1 MESEI
6 LVEGFKK
13 SLEMHNLIYGRLISD
28 GDANTYSKIL
38 QARPYDKFTVE
49 KVECRNHL
57 LRNFCNKLVAITS
70 ETKYPKKF
78 RSYLT
83 KKRILSMRKVVVE
96 AIKINKDTGHVSSLH
111 QDIMNAAEHAFGRH
125 NKCKNYYCTKNED
138 DKNIDENLFS
148 NSIWLRI
155 KLMISQLAA
164 HSRSLAVDVDSNS
177 VERYHSIVA
186 KFVGGKRIN
195 FSQKYQYMLRCNA
208 AAISFNTRK
217 PLSILHK
224 SIVGQSAQNNIKKYE
239 EWKAKKLESTK
250 KYIKKKIRFEKQDPR
265 NYGEDCSKPDI
276 DEEMMLRSKEAFLRN
291 LRKSSEERER
301 IAKETVLQSGCS
313 EWLELRRNILTSSN
327 FGRVIKRRLYTSCQ
341 NIVKDILY
349 KKSIEHVQ
357 SIRHGKDNEKLALE
371 QLSAQENIK
380 ILTCGLHIDP
390 DVPYFAASPDGIT
403 ENGILVEIK
412 CPKSSFNI
420 GLETAVD
427 NKKIPFYKKDRDG
440 SLTINKEHYWYYQV
454 QGQLHVTRRE
464 KCLFAI
470 WSGENFPVKTEMIDR
485 DDRFWAAKMEKKLED
500 FYLDC
505 LLPELIDPRFLR
517 KMPIRDPNYITDAIK
532 MKNEK
537 QAIKRKAEPIVLQAK
552 KNKL

>member
-1 MESEI
+1 MESDI
-6 LVEGFKK
+6 LVEGFKR

-38 QARPYDKFTVE
+38 QARPYDNFTVE

-57 LRNFCNKLVAITS
+57 LRNFCNKLSAITT
-70 ETKYPKKF
+70 ETKYPKKY
-78 RSYLT
+78 RNYLT

-96 AIKINKDTGHVSSLH
+96 AIKTHKETGNVSSLH

-125 NKCKNYYCTKNED
+125 NKCKNYYCAKNEE
-138 DKNIDENLFS
+138 DKTIDENLFC

-155 KLMISQLAA
+155 KLIISQLAA
-164 HSRSLAVDVDSNS
+164 HSRSLVIDVDSNS

-195 FSQKYQYMLRCNA
+195 FSQKYQYKLRCNT

-224 SIVGQSAQNNIKKYE
+224 SIVGQTPRNNIKKYE
-239 EWKAKKLESTK
+239 EWKEKKMKSAK

-276 DEEMMLRSKEAFLRN
+276 DEEMMLKTKEAFLQN
-291 LRKSSEERER
+291 LKKSPEERER
-301 IAKETVLQSGCS
+301 IARETILQSGCS
-313 EWLELRRNILTSSN
+313 EWLELRRNILTASN
-327 FGRVIKRRLYTSCQ
+327 FGRVIRRRLDTSCQ
-341 NIVKDILY
+341 NMVKDILY
-349 KKSIEHVQ
+349 KKSIDHVQ

-371 QLSAQENIK
+371 QLSAQENVK
-380 ILTCGLHIDP
+380 ILSCGLYIDP
-390 DVPYFAASPDGIT
+390 DVPYFGASPDGIT
-403 ENGILVEIK
+403 REGILVEMK
-412 CPKSSFNI
+412 CPTTSFNI
-420 GLETAVD
+420 GLETAID
-427 NKKIPFYKKDRDG
+427 NKKIPFFKKDRDG
-440 SLTINKEHYWYYQV
+440 ILKINKEHYWYYQV
-454 QGQLHVTRRE
+454 QGQLHVTRSE

-470 WSGENFPVKTEMIDR
+470 WSGESFPVKTEIIER
-485 DDRFWAAKMEKKLED
+485 DDNFWSTKMERKLKD

-505 LLPELIDPRFLR
+505 LLPELIDPRFPR
-517 KMPIRDPNYITDAIK
+517 KMPIRDPKYIIDAIK

-537 QAIKRKAEPIVLQAK
+537 QERKRKAEPIVLKAK
-552 KNKL
+552 KKKL